1 MNKKR
6 SSKIITTG
14 FIGAALAAAATI
26 LFAVSTTSF
35 VQEAEARWN
44 DGVGAEHASG
54 NSCAELGDRC
64 AFNNDGNGLY
74 PRGGSTVPSSG
85 STLVCSIDG
94 GGTSSPGREEFNGA
108 ECDDQPVA
116 PIP

>member
-1 MNKKR
+1 MNKK
-6 SSKIITTG
+6 SSYKIITTG

-35 VQEAEARWN
+35 VQEADARVN
-44 DGVGAEHASG
+44 DGAGAEHASG
-54 NSCAELGDRC
+54 NNCAELGDRC
-64 AFNNDGNGLY
+64 AFNGGNGKS
-74 PRGGSTVPSSG
+74 PIPGNTNPAPSGTV
-85 STLVCSIDG
+85 LVCGIDG

-108 ECDDQPVA
+108 HCDDQPVA

>member
-1 MNKKR
+1 MNKK
-6 SSKIITTG
+6 SSYKIITAG

-44 DGVGAEHASG
+44 DGVGAAQARA

-74 PRGGSTVPSSG
+74 PGGGGTVPPSG
-85 STLVCSIDG
+85 SYLDCTIDG
-94 GGTSSPGREEFNGA
+94 GGTSSPGREEFNGGK
-108 ECDDQPVA
+108 CDEVPVA